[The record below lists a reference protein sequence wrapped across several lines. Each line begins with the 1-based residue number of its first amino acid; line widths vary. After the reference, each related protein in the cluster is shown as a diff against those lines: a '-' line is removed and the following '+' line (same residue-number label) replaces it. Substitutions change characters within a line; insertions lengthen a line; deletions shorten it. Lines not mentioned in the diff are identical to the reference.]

1 MTNETLDTSRYGII
15 TTDESDDEMETRDE
29 HVALSWSKTHRH
41 GKQTLRAP
49 IPGSQD
55 QMIIYAGNAFRMF
68 SVYGTRGDGNDH
80 VAIVQNLTVALVA
93 AHDYALR
100 RTLEE

>member
-1 MTNETLDTSRYGII
+1 MTSKTLDTSRYGII
-15 TTDESDDEMETRDE
+15 TTDESQDEMETRDG
-29 HVALSWSKTHRH
+29 HLALSWSKTSRH

-55 QMIIYAGNAFRMF
+55 QMVIYAGSAFRMF

-80 VAIVQNLTVALVA
+80 VAMVKNLTVALVA

-100 RTLEE
+100 RTQEE